1 VDYLIKKYVVKYKLN
16 KNIIQWSDDEL
27 EELGFKLKQK
37 IKKQVAQRQKNEDRY
52 LYLRSVYKNLILEMG
67 EEQFEDCVII
77 DLKNN

>member
-1 VDYLIKKYVVKYKLN
+1 
-16 KNIIQWSDDEL
+16 
-27 EELGFKLKQK
+27 
-37 IKKQVAQRQKNEDRY
+37 VAQRQKNEDRY